1 MGWWETTPQRDSMP
15 WGSRMPVSTE
25 QVLHP
30 DRYQRGDAPVEL
42 RFSSGPAPVYEDLLG
57 ELEARVL
64 EAELTGGSAE
74 SEVPL
79 GWGGDRYR
87 VYRTLGGQALVWFAV
102 WDEPRHADRF
112 ATRIARPFIQRARP
126 GYRSTVDRIELGG
139 RAAVRV
145 VAAPSGWEGWGAL
158 PAAEL
163 SR

>member
-1 MGWWETTPQRDSMP
+1 
-15 WGSRMPVSTE
+15 MPVSTE

-42 RFSSGPAPVYEDLLG
+42 RFTSGPEPVYEDLLG

-64 EAELTGGSAE
+64 EAEMTGGSAE
-74 SEVPL
+74 SAVPL

-87 VYRTLGGQALVWFAV
+87 LYRTPGGPALVWFAV

-112 ATRIARPFIQRARP
+112 ASRITRPFIERTRP
-126 GYRSTVDRIELGG
+126 GYRATVDRVDVAG
-139 RAAVRV
+139 RAAVRL
-145 VAAPSGWEGWGAL
+145 VAAPAQWDGWSAL
-158 PAAEL
+158 PAVDV